1 MNKELQYFFEN
12 TKGLHVLL
20 SVVLIL
26 IIIIMVA
33 PIGKGFIRYSG
44 QIVIIGI
51 LTYILYKNFTETR
64 KFVMAQKQMEADR
77 LKQDD
82 EEDDG
87 EDEGKKGKK
96 KMKEPPLSE
105 ASLADIKTNTLAS
118 YVLCGFILILLLYVI
133 YSLFD

>member
-12 TKGLHVLL
+12 TKQLHVLL
-20 SVVLIL
+20 GVVLIL

-51 LTYILYKNFTETR
+51 LMFILYKNFIETH
-64 KFVMAQKQMEADR
+64 KFVLVQKKMEVAR
-77 LKQDD
+77 LK
-82 EEDDG
+82 EE
-87 EDEGKKGKK
+87 EEEKNGKDSKK
-96 KMKEPPLSE
+96 EKKEPPLSE
-105 ASLADIKTNTLAS
+105 ENLADIKTNTLAS
-118 YVLCGFILILLLYVI
+118 YALCGFILILLLYII

>member
-12 TKGLHVLL
+12 TKQLHVLL

-44 QIVIIGI
+44 QMVIIGI
-51 LTYILYKNFTETR
+51 LIFILYKNFTETR
-64 KFVMAQKQMEADR
+64 KFVLVQKKMETAR
-77 LKQDD
+77 LKQEKDD
-82 EEDDG
+82 KN
-87 EDEGKKGKK
+87 GKDSKK
-96 KMKEPPLSE
+96 EKKEPPLSE
-105 ASLADIKTNTLAS
+105 ANLADIKTNTLAS
-118 YVLCGFILILLLYVI
+118 YALCGFILLLLIYII

>member
-12 TKGLHVLL
+12 TKQLHVLL
-20 SVVLIL
+20 GVVLIF

-51 LTYILYKNFTETR
+51 LMFILYKNFIETR
-64 KFVMAQKQMEADR
+64 KFVLVQKKMEVAR
-77 LKQDD
+77 LK
-82 EEDDG
+82 EEEEEKNGKNGKD
-87 EDEGKKGKK
+87 GKKEK
-96 KMKEPPLSE
+96 KEPPLSE
-105 ASLADIKTNTLAS
+105 ENLADIKTNTLAS
-118 YVLCGFILILLLYVI
+118 YALCGFILLLLLYII